1 MDIKGKRLVTGA
13 QGTAASNERLDWFAK
28 ASSFQMGANC
38 DTAAIRAEA
47 RENNLKFG
55 TPDDDNCPN
64 PADSNKDGDAT
75 LPNPHNF
82 SNNPGFMGSS
92 TSSALM
98 SAGPRPGVG
107 LGSGMR
113 RPVANPIRS
122 VGPMR
127 PTGPSRPPSSPVG
140 GPVIGRSPSP
150 GRGSVGMPAP
160 GDTDP
165 ISEGGPMGRTT
176 GRSGA

>member
-1 MDIKGKRLVTGA
+1 MDLKSKRLVPGS

-38 DTAAIRAEA
+38 DTASIRAES

-55 TPDDDNCPN
+55 TPDEDNLPN
-64 PADSNKDGDAT
+64 PADSNGDADAT
-75 LPNPHNF
+75 LKNPHNF
-82 SNNPGFMGSS
+82 SNNPGFLGTS
-92 TSSALM
+92 TGSALQIG
-98 SAGPRPGVG
+98 APRSGVG
-107 LGSGMR
+107 IGSGAGR
-113 RPVANPIRS
+113 ARQGEGVR
-122 VGPMR
+122 
-127 PTGPSRPPSSPVG
+127 VG
-140 GPVIGRSPSP
+140 GPVVGRSPSP

-165 ISEGGPMGRTT
+165 ISEGSPMGRTT

>member
-1 MDIKGKRLVTGA
+1 MDIKSKRLVPGS

-38 DTAAIRAEA
+38 DTASIRAEA

-64 PADSNKDGDAT
+64 PADSNSDGDAT

-82 SNNPGFMGSS
+82 SSNPGFMGTS
-92 TSSALM
+92 TSNALLQSA
-98 SAGPRPGVG
+98 PRPGVG
-107 LGSGMR
+107 LGSGVGAPR
-113 RPVANPIRS
+113 RMV
-122 VGPMR
+122 
-127 PTGPSRPPSSPVG
+127 SSPLTRVG
-140 GPVIGRSPSP
+140 GPQVGRTPLSSK
-150 GRGSVGMPAP
+150 GNVALPAP

-165 ISEGGPMGRTT
+165 RSEGSPQGRT
-176 GRSGA
+176 SGFGG

>member
-1 MDIKGKRLVTGA
+1 MDIKSKRLITGA
-13 QGTAASNERLDWFAK
+13 QGSAASEERLDWYAK
-28 ASSFQMGANC
+28 AGSWQMGANC
-38 DTAAIRAEA
+38 LTDAIRAEA

-55 TPDDDNCPN
+55 TPDDDNCPD

-82 SNNPGFMGSS
+82 SNNPGFMGTS
-92 TSSALM
+92 TGSALM

-107 LGSGMR
+107 LGSGLR

-127 PTGPSRPPSSPVG
+127 PPSGTPRQIVG
-140 GPVIGRSPSP
+140 GPVVGRGPSP
-150 GRGSVGMPAP
+150 GRGAIGLPAP